1 MEKKKRNIMFPKS
14 GAGSIS
20 PRITL
25 PITWLREIG
34 VTEEKKEVEV
44 IFTGKEIIIKKKE
57 E

>member
-1 MEKKKRNIMFPKS
+1 MEKKIKRIMFPKS

-34 VTEEKKEVEV
+34 VTEEERKVEV
-44 IFTGKEIIIKKKE
+44 IFTGKEIIIKKGD
-57 E
+57 

>member
-1 MEKKKRNIMFPKS
+1 MEKKKRNVMFPKS

-25 PITWLREIG
+25 PVTWLRELNI
-34 VTEEKKEVEV
+34 TEEERGVEV

-57 E
+57 D